1 MTSLTSSSFNII
13 DHFRPLRSPPRRH
26 PSEYDMDELE
36 PLAPMPEDDL
46 PRRRIR
52 PSSRPSSSLPRSPSP
67 DYWLDRT
74 SSAGSSSKS
83 RTRALFQG
91 PPPPIA
97 ASKLLTR
104 NAPNHHNDSTAQS
117 LGRSVRA
124 GVGSLLADHRYD
136 QEQHIQPD
144 SVWRGLRRREKALE
158 VEVQQLLNLQASELI
173 KGSEAGGSERGEDDQ
188 TSTGSS
194 TPTGTF
200 YSSKS
205 RLTNSLYIPPRAAA
219 DGSVIP
225 VRQPKQSKPRG
236 LQTARTGIRKA
247 LAGFAQVKAEEDAH
261 IDSALAQRKQ
271 ALVQLEQLRARRED
285 VSTELTNLEDNE
297 EEPLGQEMRE
307 LAENYDGITQEIR
320 QMEEKLVAMRNKR
333 RWLREKMEDVKN
345 RREAGLSGYRG
356 ALKDVNA
363 EITTMVRRPPIQPLD
378 LVSLHVDDGL
388 NGQTPSSG
396 GLEFLRLIPER
407 RTLDMA
413 KAWWESEVSILE
425 RRKEQIERD
434 RQALEDGG
442 ALWADIVSLVS
453 DYESRLR
460 KLIKGEAPSQS
471 CKGKEKELSQEDII
485 RSQLPE
491 MENVI
496 QTLEAHFQYAQDQHW
511 NLLIAA
517 TGAEL
522 EAFSE
527 AFEVLKSAVGED
539 DTEAS
544 QEQSTDEPTHE
555 ENESSDNE
563 VPGDLLVSKSYD
575 TKREESQ
582 EEKHDLQRVESEQ
595 SGKSENE
602 VPPEFLAE
610 HSEGI

>member
-1 MTSLTSSSFNII
+1 M
-13 DHFRPLRSPPRRH
+13 
-26 PSEYDMDELE
+26 EELE

-52 PSSRPSSSLPRSPSP
+52 PASRPSTSSLPRSPSP
-67 DYWLDRT
+67 DYWIDRT
-74 SSAGSSSKS
+74 VSPESSSKS
-83 RTRALFQG
+83 RTRALFHG

-97 ASKLLTR
+97 ASKILTR
-104 NAPNHHNDSTAQS
+104 NTSNHRNGSTVQS
-117 LGRSVRA
+117 LSQSVRA
-124 GVGSLLADHRYD
+124 GVGSLLVDQRRD

-158 VEVQQLLNLQASELI
+158 TEVQLLLDLQASELV
-173 KGSEAGGSERGEDDQ
+173 KGSGAGGLEGGDDDQ
-188 TSTGSS
+188 TSTGST

-205 RLTNSLYIPPRAAA
+205 QLANSLYVPPRAAA

-236 LQTARTGIRKA
+236 LQTARRGIRKA
-247 LAGFAQVKAEEDAH
+247 LAGFVQVKAEEDAH
-261 IDSALAQRKQ
+261 IDSALALRKQ
-271 ALVQLEQLRARRED
+271 ALEHLEQLRARRED
-285 VSTELTNLEDNE
+285 VSTELSNLEDNR
-297 EEPLGQEMRE
+297 EEPLGQELRE
-307 LAENYDGITQEIR
+307 LAENHEGITQEIK

-333 RWLREKMEDVKN
+333 RWIREKMEDIKN

-356 ALKDVNA
+356 ALRDVNG
-363 EITTMVRRPPIQPLD
+363 EITAMVRRPPVQPLD

-388 NGQTPSSG
+388 AGQVPSSG

-434 RQALEDGG
+434 REALEEGG
-442 ALWADIVSLVS
+442 AMWADIVSLVS

-460 KLIKGEAPSQS
+460 QIMKGQDPSQS
-471 CKGKEKELSQEDII
+471 SKGKDKELSQEDLI

-496 QTLEAHFQYAQDQHW
+496 QTLEGLFQQAQDKHW

-517 TGAEL
+517 AGAEL
-522 EAFSE
+522 EAFTE
-527 AFEVLKSAVGED
+527 ALEMLKSAVGED
-539 DTEAS
+539 DSEPNHDRGIDRL
-544 QEQSTDEPTHE
+544 EQRDE
-555 ENESSDNE
+555 SFGSDNE
-563 VPGDLLVSKSYD
+563 VPGDLLVSKVED
-575 TKREESQ
+575 AKREESQ
-582 EEKHDLQRVESEQ
+582 EERPDLHRVESEQ
-595 SGKSENE
+595 SQRSRKSEND

-610 HSEGI
+610 HSEST